1 LPSITDEAIK
11 RNIKMALV
19 VNTNIAAISSRN
31 YANESGNDMQS
42 AIERLSSGKRIN
54 TASDDAAGLSISE
67 RMQAQ
72 IRGFNQA
79 IRNVNDG
86 ISMVQAVDGALA
98 EITDSLQ
105 RMREL
110 AVQAVNGSNS
120 ASDRIALQN
129 ELSSLVEQIN
139 MTANSTRFN
148 GMSLLNGEF
157 GGRTIQAGASVGE
170 TVGLGFSGAK
180 ADDLKMYQARTSLT
194 ASTTVSSGLDELF
207 YDNESVQF
215 AEFGAPGGSSADNSI
230 EEATLSINV
239 RGGRET
245 DLSGTVGQSGAL
257 LYIDQYDEAS
267 TIAAKVNASDAGVR
281 AFAKTEVQIGL
292 TTAETTDVVDSDD
305 PTATVGSATFTL
317 GSGQRA
323 GAYTSF
329 TIGSGNLE
337 DKTLFA
343 VRFAEEVN
351 ATSNVH
357 GITATIDPDA
367 GESVTLIQAEG
378 RDIKM
383 FADMNATTAV
393 VTVKEAEIDGDNTA
407 MEATDIIASTA
418 NTDFGF
424 VQAGEVTFYS
434 GTDFSIEEVGTT
446 TSNFD
451 TTTTSAINLGGAD
464 VTNAVTAR
472 SAIALIDSALEA
484 VAVQRSEVGAMEN
497 RFEITASGL
506 AVASEK
512 QSAAY
517 SRIVDADFASESS
530 RLARAQILQQVST
543 AMLAQANAMPQV
555 VLSLIQ

>member
-1 LPSITDEAIK
+1 
-11 RNIKMALV
+11 MALV

-42 AIERLSSGKRIN
+42 AMERLSSGKRIN

-129 ELSSLVEQIN
+129 ELSSLIEQIN

-292 TTAETTDVVDSDD
+292 TTAESTDTVDSDD
-305 PTATVGSATFTL
+305 PTSTVGSATFTL

-337 DKTLFA
+337 DKALFA
-343 VRFAEEVN
+343 ARFAEEVN

-357 GITATIDPDA
+357 GITATIDPDS

-383 FADMNATTAV
+383 FADMNASTAV

-407 MEATDIIASTA
+407 MEADTIIASTT

-434 GTDFSIEEVGTT
+434 GTDFSIEEVGTS

>member
-129 ELSSLVEQIN
+129 ELSSLIEQIN

-407 MEATDIIASTA
+407 MEADDIIASTA

>member
-1 LPSITDEAIK
+1 
-11 RNIKMALV
+11 MALV

-31 YANESGNDMQS
+31 YANSAESDLRTAM
-42 AIERLSSGKRIN
+42 ERLSSGKRIN
-54 TASDDAAGLSISE
+54 SAADDAAGLAISE
-67 RMQAQ
+67 RMNAQ
-72 IRGFNQA
+72 IKGFNQA

-86 ISMVQAVDGALA
+86 ISMVQAVDGALS

-120 ASDRIALQN
+120 ATDRIALQN

-139 MTANSTRFN
+139 LTANSTRFN

-170 TVGLGFSGAK
+170 TIGLGFSGAK
-180 ADDLKMYQARTSLT
+180 ADDLKMYRAETSLT
-194 ASTTVSSGLDELF
+194 ASTTAITGLDEIF
-207 YDNESVQF
+207 YDNGNVNF
-215 AEFGAPGGSSADNSI
+215 AEFGPPNGASADNSI
-230 EEATLSINV
+230 EQATLSINV
-239 RGGRET
+239 RGARET
-245 DLSGTVGQSGAL
+245 DLTGTVGQGGNL

-281 AFAKTEVQIGL
+281 AFAKTEVQVEL
-292 TTAETTDVVDSDD
+292 TTVTTDVVDSDD

-329 TIGSGNLE
+329 VIGSGDLE
-337 DKTLFA
+337 NEATFA
-343 VRFAEEVN
+343 KRFAEEVN
-351 ATSNVH
+351 ATSNIH
-357 GITATIDPDA
+357 GITATVDPNA
-367 GESVTLIQAEG
+367 GESVSLVQAEG

-383 FADMNATTAV
+383 FADVKAAAAV
-393 VTVKEAEIDGDNTA
+393 FTVAEAEIDGDNTA
-407 MEATDIIASTA
+407 MEATTILASTA
-418 NTDFGF
+418 ATDFGF
-424 VQAGEVTFYS
+424 VQAGQVTLYG
-434 GTDFSIEEVGTT
+434 GTDFSISEVGTT

-451 TTTTSAINLGGAD
+451 TTSTSSITLGGAD
-464 VTNAVTAR
+464 LTSQAKAR
-472 SAIALIDSALEA
+472 EAIAVIDSALEA
-484 VAVQRSEVGAMEN
+484 ISTQRSEAGAMEN
-497 RFEITASGL
+497 RFEIAAAGL
-506 AVASEK
+506 AVAAEK

-517 SRIVDADFASESS
+517 SRIVDADFATESS
-530 RLARAQILQQVST
+530 NLAKSQILQQVST

>member
-1 LPSITDEAIK
+1 
-11 RNIKMALV
+11 MALV

-42 AIERLSSGKRIN
+42 AMERLSSGKRIN

-129 ELSSLVEQIN
+129 ELSSLIEQIN

-281 AFAKTEVQIGL
+281 AFAKTVVQIGL

-337 DKTLFA
+337 DEALFA

-357 GITATIDPDA
+357 GITATIDPDS

-383 FADMNATTAV
+383 FADMNASTAV

-407 MEATDIIASTA
+407 MEADTIIASTT

-517 SRIVDADFASESS
+517 SRIVDADFAAESS

>member
-1 LPSITDEAIK
+1 
-11 RNIKMALV
+11 MALV

-42 AIERLSSGKRIN
+42 AMERLSSGKRIN

-129 ELSSLVEQIN
+129 ELSSLIEQIN

-305 PTATVGSATFTL
+305 PTDTVGSATFTL

-323 GAYTSF
+323 GSYTSF

-337 DKTLFA
+337 DKALFA
-343 VRFAEEVN
+343 ARFAEEVN

-357 GITATIDPDA
+357 GITATIDPDS

-383 FADMNATTAV
+383 FADMNASTAV

-407 MEATDIIASTA
+407 MEATTIIASTT

-497 RFEITASGL
+497 RFEITANGL

>member
-1 LPSITDEAIK
+1 
-11 RNIKMALV
+11 MALV

-42 AIERLSSGKRIN
+42 AMERLSSGKRIN

-129 ELSSLVEQIN
+129 ELSSLIEQIN

-292 TTAETTDVVDSDD
+292 TTAESTDTVDSDD
-305 PTATVGSATFTL
+305 PTSTVGSATFTL

-337 DKTLFA
+337 DKALFA
-343 VRFAEEVN
+343 ARFAEEVN

-357 GITATIDPDA
+357 GITATIDPDS

-383 FADMNATTAV
+383 FADMNAATAV

-407 MEATDIIASTA
+407 MEADSIIASTA

-517 SRIVDADFASESS
+517 SRIVDADFAAESS

>member
-1 LPSITDEAIK
+1 
-11 RNIKMALV
+11 MALV

-42 AIERLSSGKRIN
+42 AMERLSSGKRIN

-129 ELSSLVEQIN
+129 ELSSLIEQIN

-305 PTATVGSATFTL
+305 PTDTVGSATFTL

-337 DKTLFA
+337 DKALFA
-343 VRFAEEVN
+343 ARFAEEVN

-357 GITATIDPDA
+357 GITATIDPDS

-383 FADMNATTAV
+383 FADMNASTAV

-407 MEATDIIASTA
+407 MEADSIIASTA

>member
-1 LPSITDEAIK
+1 
-11 RNIKMALV
+11 MALV

-42 AIERLSSGKRIN
+42 AMERLSSGKRIN

-194 ASTTVSSGLDELF
+194 ASTTVSTGLNELF
-207 YDNESVQF
+207 YDNDAVQF

-230 EEATLSINV
+230 EESTLSINV

-281 AFAKTEVQIGL
+281 AFAKTEIQIGL
-292 TTAETTDVVDSDD
+292 TTVEATNVVDSDL

-337 DKTLFA
+337 DKALFA
-343 VRFAEEVN
+343 ARFAEEVN

-357 GITATIDPDA
+357 GITATIDPDS

-383 FADMNATTAV
+383 FADMNAN
-393 VTVKEAEIDGDNTA
+393 DDNTA
-407 MEATDIIASTA
+407 MEADTIIASST

-424 VQAGEVTFYS
+424 VQAGQVTFYA
-434 GTDFSIEEVGTT
+434 GTDFSIQEVGTA

-464 VTNAVTAR
+464 VTNAVSAR

-497 RFEITASGL
+497 RFEITAS
-506 AVASEK
+506 
-512 QSAAY
+512 
-517 SRIVDADFASESS
+517 
-530 RLARAQILQQVST
+530 
-543 AMLAQANAMPQV
+543 
-555 VLSLIQ
+555 